1 MWRCRHRFEKRFHL
15 PVRHLSISGKISE
28 SNPITGQHFTSGN
41 DLQLGAFDL
50 LLDHHVGNSVHVGD
64 SLFDFLTERI
74 HFVEVFTEELDGD
87 IGLRS
92 REHGIDT
99 GCQRLAYFQIDAFDR
114 SEAAAYVGEII
125 RPGCAR

>member
-1 MWRCRHRFEKRFHL
+1 MSVADFHRKVECGVAVIDLRNGFTFERNTYPL
-15 PVRHLSISGKISE
+15 GKIGE
-28 SNPITGQHFTSGN
+28 SNPVTGQHFPTGN

-50 LLDHHVGNSVHVGD
+50 LLDHHVGNSVDVGD

-99 GCQRLAYFQIDAFDR
+99 
-114 SEAAAYVGEII
+114 V
-125 RPGCAR
+125 